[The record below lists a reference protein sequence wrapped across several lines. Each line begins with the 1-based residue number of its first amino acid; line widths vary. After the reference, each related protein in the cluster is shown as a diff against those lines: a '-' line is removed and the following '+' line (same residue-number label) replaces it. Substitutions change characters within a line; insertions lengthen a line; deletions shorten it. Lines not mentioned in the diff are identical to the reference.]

1 MRYNQPSCRSKMN
14 IHRTEFRTE
23 PYVYSKF
30 RNAVKTGVWSYG
42 FYCSTEGC
50 SVYRYL
56 IKING

>member
-30 RNAVKTGVWSYG
+30 RNAVKAGAWSY
-42 FYCSTEGC
+42 STERY

-56 IKING
+56 IKN